1 MTKYKRS
8 IYLAGGFRGGWHDLV
23 IDKLKNDFSIY
34 NPQTHDL
41 EEPSKY
47 THWDLFHVDKC
58 DILLGYMTED
68 NPSGY
73 GLALEIG
80 YAKAKSKL
88 IILVDD
94 RSKSDQSFSRYFAIC
109 HQSADVVCDSLEEAI
124 DYLKTFII

>member
-1 MTKYKRS
+1 MNKRS

-23 IDKLKNDFSIY
+23 VEILNDSFIIF
-34 NPQTHDL
+34 NPQAHDL
-41 EEPSKY
+41 ENPNKY
-47 THWDLFHVDKC
+47 TYWDLFYVDKC

-80 YAKAKSKL
+80 YAKAKNKL

-94 RSKSDQSFSRYFAIC
+94 RSKNDLSFKRYFAIC
-109 HQSADVVCDSLEEAI
+109 HESADIICDSLEEAI
-124 DYLKTFII
+124 KYLESFAN